1 MAISKIKSI
10 QGSGTFD
17 FNGSTLFKN
26 EVELEDGT
34 VGQVNTQTPDKWK
47 AGNEVEYTVTRD
59 DPKYGK
65 TLKFQSPGQQNK
77 GGFTPRQADPKADHN
92 RQVMIMLQSN
102 MKIAFD
108 LCNNFDADS
117 RMNVTGDTIFT
128 EAERLTELML
138 NSRLLDK

>member
-34 VGQVNTQTPDKWK
+34 VGQVNTQTADKWK
-47 AGNEVEYTVTRD
+47 IGDEVEYTVTRD

-65 TLKFQSPGQQNK
+65 TLKFSKPNS
-77 GGFTPRQADPKADHN
+77 GGSFGGGRPAADPKLDHN
-92 RQVMIMLQSN
+92 RQVLIMLQSN

-108 LCNNFDADS
+108 LSNGFGVDD
-117 RMNVTGDTIFT
+117 RMNVTGDSLFAESERIT
-128 EAERLTELML
+128 EMML
-138 NSRLLDK
+138 NSRLLQK